1 LTSLTSSQS
10 GLALRVYSVGLAD
23 AVGLGMYL
31 ALSALFL
38 NKAVGLPS
46 EQVGLVL
53 SLAGVASLFGAM
65 PIARAAQRHGLRLG
79 LFTLFIARAAA
90 FMLLAS
96 VDSLAGALLAS
107 ALAGLMSRGTAPLV
121 ESALIARDGNALAVK
136 ALARLRTVRNAGIA
150 AGGLPAGFA
159 VWVGQEWAY
168 RWVLAC
174 SALLFL
180 LAALICWSFPDKEMR
195 SSKPPAPTRDVLSNR
210 PFVALTAMYGAL
222 TLSAILLGVGLPLWV
237 INQSHAPHWAVGA
250 IQLINTVLV
259 VALQDWF
266 SRGTDQLKRAS
277 SHMQRGSL
285 AAALASGLVVLGA
298 TWGMLAD
305 VLIILSVVVL
315 FTLAELYIVAGAEG
329 AALLHIP
336 DGQRPTYLAAFNLGF
351 AFATVIGPPLVAF
364 TSTGPAWG
372 WLAWAGFFTLMAI
385 AVPLLPAPKTH
396 AAETSGLAVSPD

>member
-1 LTSLTSSQS
+1 MTAAQSS
-10 GLALRVYSVGLAD
+10 LALRVYGVGLSD

-53 SLAGVASLFGAM
+53 SLSGIASLFGAM

-79 LFTLFIARAAA
+79 LVTLFIARAAA
-90 FMLLAS
+90 FLLLAS
-96 VDSLAGALLAS
+96 VNSLAGALLAS

-121 ESALIARDGNALAVK
+121 ESALIARDDNTAAVK
-136 ALARLRTVRNAGIA
+136 ALARLRMVRNAGIA
-150 AGGLPAGFA
+150 AGGMPAGFA
-159 VWVGQEWAY
+159 VWVGQPSAY

-180 LAALICWSFPDKEMR
+180 LAALVCWGFPDKELR
-195 SSKPPAPTRDVLSNR
+195 SASKPSAPTSGVLANR

-222 TLSAILLGVGLPLWV
+222 TLSAIVLGVGLPLWV
-237 INQSHAPHWAVGA
+237 INRSHAPPWIVGA

-259 VALQDWF
+259 VVLQDWA
-266 SRGTDQLKRAS
+266 SRGTDQLKRAT
-277 SHMQRGSL
+277 SHMQRGGL
-285 AAALASGLVVLGA
+285 AAALASGLVMLGA
-298 TWGMLAD
+298 TWGILAD
-305 VLIILSVVVL
+305 VLIILGAVVL

-351 AFATVIGPPLVAF
+351 AAATVIGPPLVAF
-364 TSTGPAWG
+364 TSAGPSWG
-372 WLAWAGFFTLMAI
+372 WLVWAGFFAAMAI
-385 AVPLLPAPKTH
+385 VVPLLPAPKTQVK
-396 AAETSGLAVSPD
+396 ETDILTIKP

>member
-1 LTSLTSSQS
+1 MTSLTSSQS
-10 GLALRVYSVGLAD
+10 SLALRVYSVGLAD

-96 VDSLAGALLAS
+96 VDSLVGALLAS

-121 ESALIARDGNALAVK
+121 ESALIARDDNTLAIK
-136 ALARLRTVRNAGIA
+136 ALARLRMVRNAGIA

-180 LAALICWSFPDKEMR
+180 LAALVCWSFPDKEMR
-195 SSKPPAPTRDVLSNR
+195 SSKPPTPTRDVLSNR

-277 SHMQRGSL
+277 SHMQRGGL

-329 AALLHIP
+329 AALQHIP

-351 AFATVIGPPLVAF
+351 AVATVIGPPLVAF
-364 TSTGPAWG
+364 TSAGPSWG
-372 WLAWAGFFTLMAI
+372 WLAWAGCFAVMAI
-385 AVPLLPAPKTH
+385 VVPLLPAPKTQT
-396 AAETSGLAVSPD
+396 AGTSSLATSLD

>member
-1 LTSLTSSQS
+1 MTSSHS
-10 GLALRVYSVGLAD
+10 SLALRVYSVGLVD

-38 NKAVGLPS
+38 NKAVGLPT

-79 LFTLFIARAAA
+79 LSILFIARAAA
-90 FMLLAS
+90 FLLLAS
-96 VDSLAGALLAS
+96 ADSLAGALLAS

-121 ESALIARDGNALAVK
+121 DSALIGRDDNTAAVK
-136 ALARLRTVRNAGIA
+136 ALARLRMVRNAGIA
-150 AGGLPAGFA
+150 AGGLPAGLA
-159 VWVGQEWAY
+159 VWIGQPSAY

-180 LAALICWSFPDKEMR
+180 LAALISWSFPDKELR
-195 SSKPPAPTRDVLSNR
+195 PNKPPAPTRALLANR

-222 TLSAILLGVGLPLWV
+222 TLSAIVLGVGLPLWV
-237 INQSHAPHWAVGA
+237 INQSHAPHWIVGA

-259 VALQDWF
+259 VALQDWS
-266 SRGTDQLKRAS
+266 SRGTDQLKRAV
-277 SHMQRGSL
+277 SHMQRGGMV
-285 AAALASGLVVLGA
+285 AALASGLIALGA

-305 VLIILSVVVL
+305 VLLILTAVVL
-315 FTLAELYIVAGAEG
+315 FTLAELYIVAGAG
-329 AALLHIP
+329 GVALLHIP

-351 AFATVIGPPLVAF
+351 AAATVIGPPLVAF
-364 TSTGPAWG
+364 TSAGPSWG
-372 WLAWAGFFTLMAI
+372 WLAWAGFFAAMAI
-385 AVPLLPAPKTH
+385 VVPLLPAPKAQTE
-396 AAETSGLAVSPD
+396 ETGTLAVKP